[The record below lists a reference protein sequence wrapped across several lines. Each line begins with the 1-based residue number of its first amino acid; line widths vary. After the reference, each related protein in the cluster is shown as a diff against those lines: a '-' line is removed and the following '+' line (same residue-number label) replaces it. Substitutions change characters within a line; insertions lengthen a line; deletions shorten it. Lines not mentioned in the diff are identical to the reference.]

1 MPRHDRR
8 ATLRSMEALV
18 AMLLLPLLMVAPLA
32 EAVERRDERRRA
44 RAAARAWAKT
54 WLQLYGR
61 APASGLTNLSTKR
74 SAVPRLPASCAAR
87 GIAFQSR
94 GSSGLRRNSADWTF

>member
-1 MPRHDRR
+1 
-8 ATLRSMEALV
+8 MEALV

-44 RAAARAWAKT
+44 RAAARAAARAWAVT
-54 WLQLYGR
+54 WLRLYGR

-87 GIAFQSR
+87 GAAFQSR
-94 GSSGLRRNSADWTF
+94 ASSGLRRNSADWTF